1 MSVQSAKKLIDR
13 ALADLAKRGQ
23 VYTAQ
28 DVEAV
33 LIDCIGLFEIEEVA
47 PEESRLDY
55 LNLFCQAK
63 EVEGRTPKTVE
74 RYRYIVTKL
83 LKSVAVPET
92 SITIYHLRKY
102 FSEQKARGVSDSSLE
117 GERAVFS
124 AYFGWL
130 MRERLITAN
139 PCDNLAAIK
148 HVKKVRK
155 PYTLTDM
162 ERIKDACKTLR
173 DKALVMFLASSGCRV
188 NEVCSLDRDAVNL
201 IAKECVVLGKGN
213 KERTV
218 YINDVAVLALNR
230 YLESRKDD
238 SPALFVGKGSARITP
253 GGVRAALKRIEAASG
268 VENVHPHRFR
278 RTLATNL
285 INRGMPI
292 QEVAAILGHDK
303 IDTTMTYVYIES
315 GNVKSSYS
323 KYA

>member
-1 MSVQSAKKLIDR
+1 MSVQSAKKMIDH
-13 ALADLAKRGQ
+13 ALEELAKRGQ

-28 DVEAV
+28 DIEAV
-33 LIDCIGLFEIEEVA
+33 LIDCIGLFDVVEKVRD
-47 PEESRLDY
+47 ESRLDY
-55 LNLFCQAK
+55 LDLFCQAK
-63 EVEGRTPKTVE
+63 QVEGRTPKTVD

-83 LKSVAVPET
+83 LKAVTVPET
-92 SITIYHLRKY
+92 SITIFHLRKY
-102 FSEQKARGVSDSSLE
+102 FADQKARGVSDSSLE
-117 GERAVFS
+117 GERSVFS
-124 AYFGWL
+124 SYFGWL
-130 MRERLITAN
+130 ARERLITTN

-155 PYTLTDM
+155 PYTLT
-162 ERIKDACKTLR
+162 ELEKIKDACCTLR
-173 DKALVMFLASSGCRV
+173 DKALVAFLASSGCRV

-218 YINDVAVLALNR
+218 YINEVTVLALNR
-230 YLESRKDD
+230 YLASRKDD
-238 SPALFVGKGSARITP
+238 SPSLFTGHGTKRLSP
-253 GGVRAALKRIEAASG
+253 QGVRAALKRIEAASG

-278 RTLATNL
+278 RTLATSL

-303 IDTTMTYVYIES
+303 IDTTTTYVYIES
-315 GNVKSSYS
+315 ANVKTSYS